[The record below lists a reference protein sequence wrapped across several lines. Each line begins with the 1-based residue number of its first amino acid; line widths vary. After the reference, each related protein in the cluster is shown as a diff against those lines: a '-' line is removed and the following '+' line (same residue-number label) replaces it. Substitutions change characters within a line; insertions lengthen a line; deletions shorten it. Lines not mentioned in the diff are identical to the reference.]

1 MTFPTAR
8 RTRDGWVYGGR
19 HFKSRDE
26 VVDAMSDRDYRRSV
40 DWETRHVQH
49 LRRLLYAILSRYGV
63 LVSPVAGGW
72 VLGCVIAGA

>member
-8 RTRDGWVYGGR
+8 RTRDGWVYCGR

-40 DWETRHVQH
+40 DWETSTSLCRTD
-49 LRRLLYAILSRYGV
+49 
-63 LVSPVAGGW
+63 
-72 VLGCVIAGA
+72 CVTLPR